1 MNNFEKESLRILRSA
16 YRRISLR
23 RDTPG
28 KPDIT
33 GQMASDLIKQTLASD
48 KPCMICRFGSV
59 ELNAI
64 LKYVDINDSRSA
76 AKKSLGYIRGE
87 IGEFWWDERTLQ
99 KMQRNAGFFPATDA
113 ALNRFCE
120 RILEEIKGIDILASW
135 QQEDIRL
142 RKHFPEAGIVH
153 LRDLNPWTHKDPWSH
168 ALKGKRVLVVHPF
181 SKTIAGQYK
190 KRELLFDNKTILPE
204 FELTTLKA
212 VQSIGGTQ
220 VPFTTWFDALD
231 YMCNKISNTDF
242 DVAIIGAGAY
252 GMPLASFVK
261 SIGKKAVHLGGV
273 TQMLFGIRGK
283 RWDKQA
289 LKYNLYNEHWG
300 RASPDETPD
309 NFKTVEKGCYW

>member
-23 RDTPG
+23 RDTPV

-48 KPCMICRFGSV
+48 RPCMICRFGSV

-64 LKYVDINDSRSA
+64 LKYVDINDPRSA
-76 AKKSLGYIRGE
+76 AKKSLDYIRGE

-99 KMQRNAGFFPATDA
+99 KMQKNAGFFPATDA
-113 ALNRFCE
+113 ALNRFCQ

-204 FELTTLKA
+204 FELITLKA

-289 LKYNLYNEHWG
+289 LKYNLYNEHWV
-300 RASPDETPD
+300 RASQDETPD
-309 NFKTVEKGCYW
+309 NFKAVEKGCYW